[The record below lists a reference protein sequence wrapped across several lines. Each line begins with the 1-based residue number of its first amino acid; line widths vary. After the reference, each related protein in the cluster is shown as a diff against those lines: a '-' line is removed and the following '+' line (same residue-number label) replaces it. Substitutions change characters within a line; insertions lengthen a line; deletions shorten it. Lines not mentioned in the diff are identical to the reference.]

1 MLYHSLFLFKI
12 KFFRIW
18 NVTFLLTLQFVQAVN
33 ECGTFIMKDPV
44 NNTKSSLSL
53 VITVLFV
60 NPVIA

>member
-1 MLYHSLFLFKI
+1 ML
-12 KFFRIW
+12 R
-18 NVTFLLTLQFVQAVN
+18 FLLTLQFVQAVH
-33 ECGTFIMKDPV
+33 ECGAFIMKDPV